1 MLYIPK
7 IGDYLKIFTNEE
19 VKDFVATNFC
29 ECFKSIRQKLYS
41 KLNKKQNFR
50 KNAKLMITIKLKE
63 LLSEWKKFKIQAI
76 LVLDYKKRNNHSSAK
91 LIAGKSL
98 HYDKNK

>member
-50 KNAKLMITIKLKE
+50 KNAKLLYNDE
-63 LLSEWKKFKIQAI
+63 VEKFGEIMQS
-76 LVLDYKKRNNHSSAK
+76 HSSDNCVHRYNIK
-91 LIAGKSL
+91 ILNL
-98 HYDKNK
+98 FNPEF